1 MTRAYFTAATMIIA
15 VPTGIKIFSWLATAY
30 GGSFTFSSPML
41 YALGFVFL
49 FTVGGLTGVVLAN
62 ASIDLAF
69 HDKKEQDPD
78 YIKKFWVGLMDGDGS
93 IQVNHWRKKK
103 LQFRL
108 VINMKYTTQNIEM
121 LNILKMNIGGKVG
134 SYKNKKVLWIVDN
147 KKDIINIVKIFDR
160 YPPMT
165 FRLISQLKFM
175 KMCFLD
181 KNVNTYL
188 KIRNLKY
195 KDYYLYKVVIRDDY
209 FKEWLSGF
217 IEAEGCFCIRKNK
230 NYSFSISQKNEK
242 YLLEHIK
249 NYFDIKTTIR
259 CPKNDFWILETYRRS
274 SLKNIMEHCHI
285 YPLLG
290 EKLISFQNFEKEIL

>member
-1 MTRAYFTAATMIIA
+1 MIIA

-69 HDKKEQDPD
+69 HDNKEQDPD

-93 IQVNHWRKKK
+93 IQVNHWRKKN

-108 VINMKYTTQNIEM
+108 VINLKYTTQNIEM
-121 LNILKMNIGGKVG
+121 LNKIKINIGGKVKFF
-134 SYKNKKVLWIVDN
+134 KNEKVLWVVDN
-147 KKDIINIVKIFDR
+147 KKDIINIVKIFDI
-160 YPPMT
+160 YPPLT

-175 KMCFLD
+175 RVCLLD
-181 KNVNTYL
+181 KNVDTYL
-188 KIRNLKY
+188 KARNMKY
-195 KDYYLYKVVIRDDY
+195 KEYLLHKVTIRDDY

-217 IEAEGCFCIRKNK
+217 IEAESCFCLRKSN
-230 NYSFSISQKNEK
+230 NHSFSISQKNEK
-242 YLLEHIK
+242 DLLEYIK
-249 NYFDIKTTIR
+249 IYFDVKTIIR
-259 CPKNDFWILETYRRS
+259 CLKNDLWLLETYRRS
-274 SLKNIMEHCHI
+274 SLNNVIEHCHT

-290 EKLISFQNFEKEIL
+290 EKLISFQKFKKEIL